1 MTDAACEGAEANNAM
16 AAAAAKWNF
25 MFHSPDCG
33 PSFKTAIHP
42 GANLSL
48 SGDVR
53 MHKAPLER
61 KKDSIGAGLGVFK
74 H

>member
-42 GANLSL
+42 HAIYHCLTMCECTKRGLR
-48 SGDVR
+48 G
-53 MHKAPLER
+53 
-61 KKDSIGAGLGVFK
+61 KKIALARV
-74 H
+74 